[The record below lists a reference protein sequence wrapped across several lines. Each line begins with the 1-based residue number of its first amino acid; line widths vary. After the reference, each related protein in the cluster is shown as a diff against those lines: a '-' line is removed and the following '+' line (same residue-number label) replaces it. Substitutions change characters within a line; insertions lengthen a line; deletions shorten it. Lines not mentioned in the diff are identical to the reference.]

1 MTYSVYKLQKHHDL
15 KNFDCNIDV
24 LNAWLRTQARQ
35 AESKLFSSTYVL
47 AESADSPKVLGFIT
61 MAMRGQIFSKDLPA
75 ELAKRQPATV
85 PAYTLARLA
94 VDKAAQGQR
103 CGEQLLV
110 FSLQLAKKLSSHAGG
125 AFLVVDAKDGAV
137 AFYEKYGFKASPSDP
152 LLLFY
157 RLDAAP

>member
-15 KNFDCNIDV
+15 RNFDCGIDV
-24 LNAWLRTQARQ
+24 LNAGLRTQARQ
-35 AESKLFSSTYVL
+35 AESKLLSSTYVL

-75 ELAKRQPATV
+75 ELAKRHPATV

-94 VDKAAQGQR
+94 VDKVAQGQR

-110 FSLQLAKKLSSHAGG
+110 FALQLAKELANRAGG
-125 AFLVVDAKDGAV
+125 AFLVVDAKDGAA
-137 AFYEKYGFKASPSDP
+137 AFYEKYGFKARPSEP

-157 RLDAAP
+157 RLDATP